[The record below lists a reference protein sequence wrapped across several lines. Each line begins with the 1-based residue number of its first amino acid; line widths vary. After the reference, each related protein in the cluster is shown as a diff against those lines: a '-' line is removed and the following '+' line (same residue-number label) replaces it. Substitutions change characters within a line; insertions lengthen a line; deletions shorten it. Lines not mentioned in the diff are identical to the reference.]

1 MEVSWA
7 RPGILKG
14 TWVGGVGT
22 EGHLGPGGG
31 GTWMLL
37 VTTVGHTAA
46 SLGKFRAERL
56 GLLHISVSYAAM
68 NENSIYKLALL
79 VPRGA
84 ALGGPG
90 PQA

>member
-14 TWVGGVGT
+14 IWVR
-22 EGHLGPGGG
+22 GG